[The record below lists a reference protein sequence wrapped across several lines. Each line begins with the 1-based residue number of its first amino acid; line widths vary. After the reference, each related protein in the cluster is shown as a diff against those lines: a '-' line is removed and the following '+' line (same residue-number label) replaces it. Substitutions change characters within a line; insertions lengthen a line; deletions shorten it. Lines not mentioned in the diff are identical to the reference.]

1 MYEQRALVFASVG
14 LAVVSMVKA
23 IEKARE
29 GDSDWLERGLT
40 SANAGLIAG
49 WVAKA
54 DSQGPSLSFAPSQ
67 MAAFALSGYQL
78 VSWALR
84 HGREHAD
91 FPVAVILFV
100 VALAAISSM
109 RSTLNT
115 ADNAFKASGALADKV
130 SARRQH

>member
-1 MYEQRALVFASVG
+1 M
-14 LAVVSMVKA
+14 VSMINAV
-23 IEKARE
+23 EKARE
-29 GDSDWLERGLT
+29 GNSDWLERGLT

-54 DSQGPSLSFAPSQ
+54 DSQGPSLSFVPSQ

-100 VALAAISSM
+100 VAMAAMSSM
-109 RSTLNT
+109 HSTLNT
-115 ADNAFKASGALADKV
+115 ADNAFQASGALAEKV
-130 SARRQH
+130 SVRRQR